1 MLHGYQAESELFRGF
16 CDDLD
21 DEEEEQKRRMAERAQ
36 RRTATASRE
45 PPAYAQPHI
54 SSSAPAEIRTVLE
67 KEHEERRAARQ
78 RLLEKDE
85 RHQGY
90 MESLVS
96 GTGSSDGVGPA
107 VSKEELEAHLR
118 ENGRAM
124 RQETSDFVQT
134 YR

>member
-85 RHQGY
+85 RHQVTRPRPSCTPAHTQTHRRHWCCRRDTWKAWSVGR
-90 MESLVS
+90 
-96 GTGSSDGVGPA
+96 GARTGW
-107 VSKEELEAHLR
+107 
-118 ENGRAM
+118 
-124 RQETSDFVQT
+124 
-134 YR
+134 